1 MNNTLNALLQSS
13 GSSGLPVTLLL
24 LIAALTFLPAALVL
38 MTSFTRIIVVLGF
51 LRSALSV
58 QQIPPT
64 QVLVGLSLFLTL
76 FVMYPTVTQ
85 INQVA
90 ITPYLNGQVN
100 VQQALTAAE
109 EPLKKFMGAQTRM
122 SDLQLFLNY
131 NRTPTPA
138 SIQQVPL
145 HDLVPAFAL
154 SELTTA
160 FRMGFLLFVPF
171 LVIDLVVA
179 AVLMSLGMMMLPP
192 VLVSMPFKIL
202 LFVLAGGWELV
213 IGSLLQS
220 FAAVTP

>member
-1 MNNTLNALLQSS
+1 MNNALNALLQSS

-64 QVLVGLSLFLTL
+64 QVLVGLALFLTL
-76 FVMYPTVTQ
+76 FVMYPTATQ

-90 ITPYLNGQVN
+90 ITPYLNGQIT

-109 EPLKKFMGAQTRM
+109 GPLKTFMGAQTRM

-213 IGSLLQS
+213 VGSLLQS
-220 FAAVTP
+220 FAVVTP